1 MTSFFYFRYFNYKL
15 DVHMA
20 SPPAMDANGT
30 LCTTGEILCGQ
41 AQGNVFNHAD
51 VADQV
56 HVGPHMGKF
65 FVYQSP

>member
-1 MTSFFYFRYFNYKL
+1 
-15 DVHMA
+15 MA
-20 SPPAMDANGT
+20 SLPAMDANGAS
-30 LCTTGEILCGQ
+30 CTTGGILHGR